1 MCGISGYYDSIN
13 SITSLNESLNLIQ
26 HRGPDDSGTYVSHS
40 SKIGLGHRRLSIIDT
55 STLGHQ
61 PMLDSKEKIVLV
73 FNGEIYNF
81 KKLKTDLIKEGFTF
95 KGNSDSEVLL
105 NLYISKGTQ
114 MLSQLNGIFSFAI
127 WDENLGQLFL
137 ARDSF
142 GVKPL
147 YYSISENNFCFSSE
161 IKSLLPL
168 LPVGSRQSLDAKSIS
183 LYLALLWCPGIGTP
197 LKFAKKLPPGEAMI
211 VKNGYIVDQ
220 WPWFQLPVFSQN
232 QKKYNKEQSILG
244 VRNHLRQAIHR
255 QMVSDVPVGAF
266 LSGGLDSSS
275 VVAFAKEVSP
285 DIRCFSIDTGGKK
298 DNGIVDDL
306 PYAKLVAKYLDVPL
320 DIVTIDSHN
329 MANDIEKM
337 IYQLDEPLA
346 DPAALNVLYI
356 SQLAR
361 KQGIKVLLSG
371 AGGDDLFT
379 GYRRHYAL
387 QIEKYWKW
395 IPKSVRVSLKNLT
408 GNLDT
413 SNHIK
418 RRISK
423 LFSGADLSSQ
433 DRLINYFRW
442 TDTSILDTL
451 FSPELS
457 RELKDYNSNSIMS
470 NFIEPLMT
478 NKTRLDCMLALEQRY
493 FLTDHNL
500 IYTDKMSMAAG
511 VEVRV
516 PFLDKDL
523 VEFASKIP
531 NKYKQKGS
539 VGKWVLKKAM
549 EPYLPKEIIYRPKTG
564 FGVPLRGWIKYEL
577 RDIIGDLLSVDS
589 VRKRG
594 LFSPDA
600 VSCLILDNKLGK
612 IDASYTIFSLLCI
625 EIWCRKFL

>member
-1 MCGISGYYDSIN
+1 MCGISGYYNSIN

-26 HRGPDDSGTYVSHS
+26 HRGPDDSGTYVSQS

-55 STLGHQ
+55 STSGHQ

-95 KGNSDSEVLL
+95 KSDSDTEVLL

-114 MLSQLNGIFSFAI
+114 MLSHLDGIFSFAI
-127 WDENLGQLFL
+127 WDKNLEQLFL

-147 YYSISENNFCFSSE
+147 YYSILENNFCFSSE

-168 LPVGSRQSLDAKSIS
+168 MSIGGRQTLDTKSIS
-183 LYLALLWCPGIGTP
+183 QYLEFLSCPGSGTP
-197 LKFAKKLPPGEAMI
+197 LKFVKKLPPGEAII
-211 VKNGYIVDQ
+211 VKNGCIVDQ
-220 WPWFQLPVFSQN
+220 WPWFQLPVFIQN
-232 QKKYNKEQSILG
+232 QKEHNKEQSILG
-244 VRNHLRQAIHR
+244 VRNHLRQAVHR
-255 QMVSDVPVGAF
+255 QMVSDVPLGAF

-298 DNGIVDDL
+298 DNGFVDDL
-306 PYAKLVAKYLDVPL
+306 PYAKLAAKYLNVPL
-320 DIVTIDSHN
+320 DIVTVDSHN
-329 MANDIEKM
+329 IANDIEKM

-371 AGGDDLFT
+371 VGGDDLFT

-395 IPKSVRVSLKNLT
+395 MPKSVRVSLKNLT

-423 LFSGADLSSQ
+423 LFSGAGLSSQ
-433 DRLINYFRW
+433 NRLINYFRW
-442 TDTSILDTL
+442 TDTSILDSL

-457 RELKDYNSNSIMS
+457 QELKDHDSNSIMS
-470 NFIEPLMT
+470 DFIEPLIT

-539 VGKWVLKKAM
+539 VGKWVLKMAM
-549 EPYLPKEIIYRPKTG
+549 EPYLPKEIFHRQKAG
-564 FGVPLRGWIKYEL
+564 FGVPLRGWVKYEL
-577 RDIIGDLLSVDS
+577 SEIIGDLLSLDS

-594 LFSPDA
+594 LFVPDA
-600 VSCLILDNKLGK
+600 VNCLILENKLGK

>member
-1 MCGISGYYDSIN
+1 MCGISGYNDSIN
-13 SITSLNESLNLIQ
+13 SIASLTESLNILQ
-26 HRGPDDSGTYVSHS
+26 HRGPDDSGIYVNKL

-55 STLGHQ
+55 SKLGHQ

-81 KKLKTDLIKEGFTF
+81 KELKTDLIKEGFTF

-105 NLYISKGTQ
+105 NLYIYRGTQ

-147 YYSISENNFCFSSE
+147 YYAVSENRFCFSSE

-168 LPVGSRQSLDAKSIS
+168 MPVVSDQSVDTESIAK
-183 LYLALLWCPGIGTP
+183 YLSFLSCPGSGTP
-197 LKFAKKLPPGEAMI
+197 LKSVKKLPPGEALI
-211 VKNGYIVDQ
+211 VKNGRVVDQ
-220 WPWFQLPVFSQN
+220 WQWFQLPVFSKS
-232 QKKYNKEQSILG
+232 QKQLNTEQSILG
-244 VRNHLRQAIHR
+244 IRSHLRQAVHR

-275 VVAFAKEVSP
+275 IVAFAKEVAP
-285 DIRCFSIDTGGKK
+285 DIRCFSIDTRGKN
-298 DNGIVDDL
+298 DNGFADDL
-306 PYAKLVAKYLDVPL
+306 PYAKLAAKDLDVPL

-387 QIEKYWKW
+387 QIEKYWNW
-395 IPKSVRVSLKNLT
+395 MPKSVRVSLESLT
-408 GNLDT
+408 GHLDT

-418 RRISK
+418 RRIRK
-423 LFSGADLSSQ
+423 LFSGADLSSE

-442 TDTSILDTL
+442 TDDTILESL
-451 FSPELS
+451 FIPELRS
-457 RELKDYNSNSIMS
+457 EIKSNNPNSVMHD
-470 NFIEPLMT
+470 FIEPLMT

-493 FLTDHNL
+493 FLIDHNL
-500 IYTDKMSMAAG
+500 NYTDKMSMAVG
-511 VEVRV
+511 VEARV

-523 VEFASKIP
+523 VKLASKIP
-531 NKYKQKGS
+531 NNYKQKGS

-564 FGVPLRGWIKYEL
+564 FGVPLRSWIKYEL

-594 LFSPDA
+594 LFVPEA
-600 VSCLILDNKLGK
+600 VNCLISDNKSGK
-612 IDASYTIFSLLCI
+612 IEGSYTIFSLLCI

>member
-13 SITSLNESLNLIQ
+13 SIASLNESLNLIQ
-26 HRGPDDSGTYVSHS
+26 HRGPDDSGTYVNHS

-61 PMLDSKEKIVLV
+61 PMLDSKKKIVLV

-81 KKLKTDLIKEGFTF
+81 KELKTDLIKEGVTF

-105 NLYISKGTQ
+105 NLYISKGIQ
-114 MLSQLNGIFSFAI
+114 MLYQLNGIFSFAI
-127 WDENLGQLFL
+127 WDENLEQLFL

-168 LPVGSRQSLDAKSIS
+168 MSDVSRQTVDAESIS
-183 LYLALLWCPGIGTP
+183 RYLSFLWCPGSGTP
-197 LKFAKKLPPGEAMI
+197 LKSVKKLPPGEAII

-220 WPWFQLPVFSQN
+220 WPWFQLPVFSQSHK
-232 QKKYNKEQSILG
+232 QLNKEQSISG
-244 VRNHLRQAIHR
+244 VRSHLRQAVHR

-275 VVAFAKEVSP
+275 IVAFAKEVAP
-285 DIRCFSIDTGGKK
+285 DIRWFSIDTRGKN
-298 DNGIVDDL
+298 DNGFVDDL
-306 PYAKLVAKYLDVPL
+306 PYAKLAAKHLDVPL

-387 QIEKYWKW
+387 QIEKYWNW
-395 IPKSVRVSLKNLT
+395 MPKSLRVSLESLT
-408 GNLDT
+408 GHLDT
-413 SNHIK
+413 NNHIK

-423 LFSGADLSSQ
+423 LFSGAGLSSQ

-442 TDTSILDTL
+442 TDTSILDSL

-457 RELKDYNSNSIMS
+457 RELKDHNSNSIMS
-470 NFIEPLMT
+470 DFIEPLMT

-500 IYTDKMSMAAG
+500 NYTDKMSMAVG
-511 VEVRV
+511 VEARV

-523 VEFASKIP
+523 VNLASKIP

-564 FGVPLRGWIKYEL
+564 FGVPLRSWIKYEL
-577 RDIIGDLLSVDS
+577 KDIIGDLLSVDS
-589 VRKRG
+589 VTKRG
-594 LFSPDA
+594 LFSSDA
-600 VSCLILDNKLGK
+600 VKCLILDNKLGK

>member
-1 MCGISGYYDSIN
+1 MCGITGYYNSIN
-13 SITSLNESLNLIQ
+13 NITSLNEALDLIQ
-26 HRGPDDSGTYVSHS
+26 HRGPDDSGTYVNRS
-40 SKIGLGHRRLSIIDT
+40 SEIGLGHRRLSIIDT

-73 FNGEIYNF
+73 FNGEIYNY
-81 KKLKTDLIKEGFTF
+81 KELRIDLIKKGFTF
-95 KGNSDSEVLL
+95 KGDSDTEVLL

-127 WDENLGQLFL
+127 WDENLEQLFL

-147 YYSISENNFCFSSE
+147 YYSISENDFCFSSE
-161 IKSLLPL
+161 IKSLLSL
-168 LPVGSRQSLDAKSIS
+168 MSVGSRQTLDTESIS
-183 LYLALLWCPGIGTP
+183 RYLSFLWCPGSGTP
-197 LKFAKKLPPGEAMI
+197 LKSVKKLPPGEAII
-211 VKNGYIVDQ
+211 VKNGCIVDQ
-220 WPWFQLPVFSQN
+220 WPWFQLPVFNKN
-232 QKKYNKEQSILG
+232 QKQLSKEQSISG
-244 VRNHLRQAIHR
+244 VRSDLRQAVHR

-275 VVAFAKEVSP
+275 IVAFAKEVAP
-285 DIRCFSIDTGGKK
+285 DIRCFSIDTRGKNDK
-298 DNGIVDDL
+298 GFVNDL
-306 PYAKLVAKYLDVPL
+306 PYAKLAAKYLDVPL

-329 MANDIEKM
+329 MANDIENM

-361 KQGIKVLLSG
+361 QQGIKVLLSG

-387 QIEKYWKW
+387 KIEKYWNW
-395 IPKSVRVSLKNLT
+395 MPKSVRVNLEGLT

-413 SNHIK
+413 SNHVK

-423 LFSGADLSSQ
+423 LFSGASLSSE

-442 TDTSILDTL
+442 TNDTTL
-451 FSPELS
+451 ESLFVPELWS
-457 RELKDYNSNSIMS
+457 EIKSNNPNAVMYD
-470 NFIEPLMT
+470 FIEPIIT
-478 NKTRLDCMLALEQRY
+478 DVSRLDCMLALEQRY

-500 IYTDKMSMAAG
+500 NYTDKMSMAVG
-511 VEVRV
+511 VETRV

-523 VEFASKIP
+523 VKLASRIP

-539 VGKWVLKKAM
+539 IGKWVLKKAM

-564 FGVPLRGWIKYEL
+564 FGVPLRGWIKHEL
-577 RDIIGDLLSVDS
+577 RDLIGDLLSADS
-589 VRKRG
+589 IRKRG

-600 VSCLILDNKLGK
+600 VNCLILDNKSGK
-612 IDASYTIFSLLCI
+612 IDASYTILSLLCI
-625 EIWCRKFL
+625 EIWCRKYL

>member
-1 MCGISGYYDSIN
+1 MCGITGYYDSSN
-13 SITSLNESLNLIQ
+13 SITSLNQSLNLIQ
-26 HRGPDDSGTYVSHS
+26 HRGPDDGGTYVNNS

-55 STLGHQ
+55 STSGHQ

-95 KGNSDSEVLL
+95 KSDSDTEVLL

-127 WDENLGQLFL
+127 WDENLQQLFL

-168 LPVGSRQSLDAKSIS
+168 MSVDSRQTLDAKSIS
-183 LYLALLWCPGIGTP
+183 LYIEFLWCPGSGTP
-197 LKFAKKLPPGEAMI
+197 LKFVKKLPPGEAMI
-211 VKNGYIVDQ
+211 VKNGSIVDQ

-232 QKKYNKEQSILG
+232 QKEYNKKQSILG

-275 VVAFAKEVSP
+275 IVAFAKEISP
-285 DIRCFSIDTGGKK
+285 DIRCFSIDTGVKK
-298 DNGIVDDL
+298 DNEFVDDL
-306 PYAKLVAKYLDVPL
+306 PYAKLAAKFLDVPL

-329 MANDIEKM
+329 MTNDIEKM

-361 KQGIKVLLSG
+361 QQGIKVLLSG

-379 GYRRHYAL
+379 GYRRHYAV

-395 IPKSVRVSLKNLT
+395 MPKGLRESLKSLT

-423 LFSGADLSSQ
+423 LFSGADLSSK

-442 TDTSILDTL
+442 TDTSIVESL

-457 RELKDYNSNSIMS
+457 WELKYHNSNSIMS
-470 NFIEPLMT
+470 DFIEPLMT
-478 NKTRLDCMLALEQRY
+478 NKTGLDCMLALDQKY

-500 IYTDKMSMAAG
+500 NYTDKMSMAAG

-531 NKYKQKGS
+531 NKFKQKGS
-539 VGKWVLKKAM
+539 VGKWVLKMAM
-549 EPYLPKEIIYRPKTG
+549 EPYLPKEIVHRPKTG
-564 FGVPLRGWIKYEL
+564 FGAPLRSWVKHEL
-577 RDIIGDLLSVDS
+577 GEIIGDLLSLDS
-589 VRKRG
+589 VRRRG
-594 LFSPDA
+594 LFVPEA
-600 VSCLILDNKLGK
+600 VNCLILDNKLGK

-625 EIWCRKFL
+625 EIWCRKYL

>member
-1 MCGISGYYDSIN
+1 MCGFSGYYDSIN

-26 HRGPDDSGTYVSHS
+26 HRGPDDSGTYVNHS
-40 SKIGLGHRRLSIIDT
+40 SKIGLGHRRLSIIDP

-81 KKLKTDLIKEGFTF
+81 KELKTDLTKKGFTF
-95 KGNSDSEVLL
+95 KGDSDTEVLL

-168 LPVGSRQSLDAKSIS
+168 MSVGSRQTLDAESIS
-183 LYLALLWCPGIGTP
+183 RYLSFLWCPGSGTP
-197 LKFAKKLPPGEAMI
+197 LKSVKKLPPGEAII

-232 QKKYNKEQSILG
+232 QKQLNKEQSISG
-244 VRNHLRQAIHR
+244 VRSHLRQAVHR

-275 VVAFAKEVSP
+275 IVAFAKEVAP
-285 DIRCFSIDTGGKK
+285 DIRCFSIDTRGKN
-298 DNGIVDDL
+298 DNGFVDDL
-306 PYAKLVAKYLDVPL
+306 PYAKVAAKYLDVPL

-361 KQGIKVLLSG
+361 QQGIKVLLSG

-387 QIEKYWKW
+387 QIEKYWNW
-395 IPKSVRVSLKNLT
+395 MPKSVRLSLESLT
-408 GNLDT
+408 GHLDT

-423 LFSGADLSSQ
+423 LFSGAGLSSE

-442 TDTSILDTL
+442 TDDTILESL
-451 FSPELS
+451 FIPELRS
-457 RELKDYNSNSIMS
+457 EIKSNNPNSVMYD
-470 NFIEPLMT
+470 FIEPIIT
-478 NKTRLDCMLALEQRY
+478 DASRLDCMLALEQRY

-500 IYTDKMSMAAG
+500 NYTDKMSMAVG
-511 VEVRV
+511 VEARV

-523 VEFASKIP
+523 VKLASKIP

-564 FGVPLRGWIKYEL
+564 FGVPLRGWIKHEL
-577 RDIIGDLLSVDS
+577 KDIIGDLLSVDS

-594 LFSPDA
+594 LFVPDA
-600 VSCLILDNKLGK
+600 VNCLILDNKLGR
-612 IDASYTIFSLLCI
+612 IDASYTILSLLCI
-625 EIWCRKFL
+625 EIWCRKYL